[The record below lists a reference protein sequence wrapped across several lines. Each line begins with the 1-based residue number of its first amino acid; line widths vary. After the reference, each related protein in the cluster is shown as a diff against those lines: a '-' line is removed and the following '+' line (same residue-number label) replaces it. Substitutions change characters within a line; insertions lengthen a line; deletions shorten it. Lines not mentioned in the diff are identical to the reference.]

1 MLSRRSWRNR
11 AEKSRQYASLGE
23 SGTDT
28 ARRKPRRK
36 KLHPTA
42 PRQAPSGVVRIRQ
55 TGDSSS
61 VVVLTSSSSSSRH
74 HSQSHKRHPTKR
86 DDARDDESLVANCED
101 GGVKDLSGAWAFAPF
116 NAEPLEG
123 NVSDDDYDDDGEQGS
138 VQYIASK
145 YYEKQQPRGGRR
157 RSPIDHTGTLSS
169 SARRKN
175 QQFTFL
181 KLSPNSS
188 SSSSSFNGGAKILMA
203 NSSFETEETHLEEA
217 SATSIS
223 TMTSCEEDS
232 SIIVPKKVRWLDE
245 ASEDQSKLATLHS
258 FDCDPPVTCRV
269 VILLLM
275 NNGAEAN
282 DNFEFLHCEFRLDQ
296 RLKVSDALAQ
306 ITELVVGTP
315 EHPGVAATAA
325 VSRGNNNNNVAAE
338 TSLSSASNSTD
349 KDAAAFRPFIAL
361 YNQGRE
367 LINVCSLQDF
377 PLQDGQSILVA
388 VRKGKDDRDLLLK
401 QSALL
406 LSDKRL
412 NKEIRKARISGRS
425 LQVLLSSQEWR
436 EKRERKAAGSPE
448 DEKEQSFELEGA
460 AKDDASESSFWN
472 LSLGAIEG
480 VDYDFRDSAFDTTSE
495 EHSEWFDDG
504 FFKGTNFFLRG

>member
-1 MLSRRSWRNR
+1 M
-11 AEKSRQYASLGE
+11 
-23 SGTDT
+23 T
-28 ARRKPRRK
+28 
-36 KLHPTA
+36 
-42 PRQAPSGVVRIRQ
+42 
-55 TGDSSS
+55 
-61 VVVLTSSSSSSRH
+61 
-74 HSQSHKRHPTKR
+74 
-86 DDARDDESLVANCED
+86 
-101 GGVKDLSGAWAFAPF
+101 GAWAFAPF
-116 NAEPLEG
+116 DAGQLEDS
-123 NVSDDDYDDDGEQGS
+123 VSDDDYDDDGEQGS
-138 VQYIASK
+138 VQYITSK

-157 RSPIDHTGTLSS
+157 RSPIDHTATLSS

-188 SSSSSFNGGAKILMA
+188 SSSSFNGVAKILMA

-325 VSRGNNNNNVAAE
+325 VSRGSNSKNVAVE
-338 TSLSSASNSTD
+338 TLSSPTSNSTD

-425 LQVLLSSQEWR
+425 LQVLLSSQELR

-448 DEKEQSFELEGA
+448 DEKEQAFESEGA
-460 AKDDASESSFWN
+460 AKDDVPESSFWN
-472 LSLGAIEG
+472 LSLAAIED
-480 VDYDFRDSAFDTTSE
+480 VDYDFRDSVFDTTSE
-495 EHSEWFDDG
+495 EHSAWFDNE
-504 FFKGTNFFLRG
+504 FFKGANFFLRG